1 MRRAVLGLYT
11 YFEFFACSVALLP
24 AFALVAL
31 LSRGEPTRRRRGR
44 MMRRFGRITVGLSPI
59 WRFSVDGTPPDGIL
73 ERGFVVIAN
82 HESTADPFLLSH
94 LPWDMRW
101 VAKEEIFKLP
111 LIGWL
116 MRLGGDIPLRR
127 GKRDSV
133 KQMLEECRRTL
144 QNGLPV
150 MFFPEGSRSKDGA
163 LGPFKDGAF
172 QLAIET
178 QVPVLPVAIAG
189 TRQCRPKGSLWF
201 GEACARARV
210 LAPLSTK
217 GMTLDDLPALR
228 DKAREIIQRESERL
242 RRDLGA
248 MESRV
253 PAEARS

>member
-1 MRRAVLGLYT
+1 MKMIVLGLFT
-11 YFEFFACSVALLP
+11 YLEFFALAVLFLPILLVVAL
-24 AFALVAL
+24 F
-31 LSRGEPTRRRRGR
+31 TRADPVCRRRGQW
-44 MMRRFGRITVGLSPI
+44 MRRFGRLTGACTPL
-59 WRFSVDGTPPDGIL
+59 WRFAIEGTRPESIDTRP
-73 ERGFVVIAN
+73 FVVVSN
-82 HESTADPFLLSH
+82 HLSTADPFLLAWV
-94 LPWDMRW
+94 PWDMRW